1 MRIYQSAVHAKSYSP
16 FAARKKASRD
26 SLGASDLAQNVPIRI
41 DRAARNDAQ
50 IRQDVMDELRLEP
63 TIEATSIGVDVKNGI
78 VTLMGRADGY
88 GEKWLIETTARRIA
102 GVKGLA
108 GKLEIIVPESGMR
121 TDDDIRRECEHAL
134 GMTVAGANQAIKVM
148 VSNGWVTLSG
158 DVAWG
163 YERWTVEEIVSHL
176 MGVTGVNGQIKVR
189 PQIVESDVNANI
201 KAALY
206 RQPHQQFHEV
216 EIQG

>member
-1 MRIYQSAVHAKSYSP
+1 
-16 FAARKKASRD
+16 
-26 SLGASDLAQNVPIRI
+26 
-41 DRAARNDAQ
+41 
-50 IRQDVMDELRLEP
+50 
-63 TIEATSIGVDVKNGI
+63 
-78 VTLMGRADGY
+78 
-88 GEKWLIETTARRIA
+88 
-102 GVKGLA
+102 
-108 GKLEIIVPESGMR
+108 MR